1 MPGNLELH
9 RPAVAA
15 FNTRD
20 VERFIAFCDPQIEL
34 RSAVIATVY
43 RGHEGVREWHRDIS
57 EAFGDEVR
65 LEPEAFS
72 ISASTRSPST
82 SCTAADSAAAPTW
95 RSDSPTFT
103 GGGRGKSSTSRRTPT
118 NEMHSGIWASPTTP

>member
-34 RSAVIATVY
+34 RSAVTATVY

-65 LEPEAFS
+65 LEPEAYFDLGKPGR
-72 ISASTRSPST
+72 RSRP
-82 SCTAADSAAAPTW
+82 
-95 RSDSPTFT
+95 FH
-103 GGGRGKSSTSRRTPT
+103 GRREK
-118 NEMHSGIWASPTTP
+118 SGIWS